1 MTTIAHL
8 KYNYP
13 TNLESLSK
21 LTQQGTGYIRYND
34 WTQKMGIVILSRQKI
49 QIEVLYK
56 SSQNLNDHGIAK
68 TYFASYL
75 QIDMNK
81 YLTSSM
87 TLSLCSH
94 LELIP
99 LITEMVF
106 ISESLQKP

>member
-1 MTTIAHL
+1 MSVSNGVVAIKGLTWDGWMTTKAHL

-13 TNLESLSK
+13 TNLEPLSK
-21 LTQQGTGYIRYND
+21 LTQQGTGYIRYKD
-34 WTQKMGIVILSRQKI
+34 WTQKMGIVILPQQKI

-81 YLTSSM
+81 
-87 TLSLCSH
+87 
-94 LELIP
+94 
-99 LITEMVF
+99 
-106 ISESLQKP
+106 